1 MKLEDYSV
9 CLFDIEG
16 TTTPISFVHEV
27 LFPYSKDKVSDFIL
41 NGKLD
46 PKIISDLISENRK
59 DIEEGL
65 FSATILG
72 SDHIVNLPAL
82 VSYLQYLIRV
92 DRKSK
97 PLKEIQGQIWKV
109 GYDKGELQSILF
121 SDVVD
126 FFHTLEKHK
135 IKIAIY
141 SSGSIEAQKYIFKH
155 SNFGDL
161 TKYISFYFDTN
172 VGGKR
177 EQKSYLEI
185 ARQMEVNSNKIL
197 FFTDIKEEAD
207 AAHNAGLGVYIL
219 NRPGNHPQSKHP
231 YPILNDFI
239 SLL

>member
-1 MKLEDYSV
+1 MKLEEYSV

-27 LFPYSKDKVSDFIL
+27 LFPYSKEKMSDFIFS
-41 NGKLD
+41 GKLAH
-46 PKIISDLISENRK
+46 KIVAELILENRK

-65 FSATILG
+65 FSAQILG

-109 GYDKGELQSILF
+109 GYENAELKSILF
-121 SDVVD
+121 ADVTD
-126 FFHTLEKHK
+126 FFKRLEDKK
-135 IKIAIY
+135 IQIGIY
-141 SSGSIEAQKYIFKH
+141 SSGSVEAQKYIFRY

-172 VGGKR
+172 IGGKR
-177 EQKSYLEI
+177 EKQSYEEI
-185 ARQMEVNSNKIL
+185 ARLIRVTPNQIL
-197 FFTDIKEEAD
+197 FFTDVKEEAD
-207 AAHNAGLGVYIL
+207 AAENAGLSVFIL
-219 NRPGNHPQSKHP
+219 DRPGNHPQPPHHYS
-231 YPILNDFI
+231 ILQDFT

>member
-1 MKLEDYSV
+1 MKLDDYSV

-27 LFPYSKDKVSDFIL
+27 LFPYSKEKISDFIL
-41 NGKLD
+41 NGNLD
-46 PKIISDLISENRK
+46 PKIVSDLISENRN
-59 DIEEGL
+59 DTQEGL
-65 FSATILG
+65 FSAPILG
-72 SDHIVNLPAL
+72 SDHIVNLTTL

-109 GYDKGELQSILF
+109 GYEKGELQSILF
-121 SDVVD
+121 ADVPD
-126 FFHTLEKHK
+126 FFLRLEERK

-141 SSGSIEAQKYIFKH
+141 SSGSVEAQKYIFRH

-177 EQKSYLEI
+177 NKTSYLEI
-185 ARQMEVNSNKIL
+185 SRQIDINPKSIL

-207 AAHNAGLGVYIL
+207 AAKEAGVAAFIL
-219 NRPGNHPQSKHP
+219 EREGNHHQPNHF
-231 YPILNDFI
+231 YPILKDFSTI
-239 SLL
+239 L

>member
-1 MKLEDYSV
+1 MNLDDYSV

-27 LFPYSKDKVSDFIL
+27 LFPYSKEKISDFIL
-41 NGKLD
+41 NGNLA
-46 PKIISDLISENRK
+46 PKIVSDLISENRN
-59 DIEEGL
+59 DIQDGL
-65 FSATILG
+65 FSAPILG

-109 GYDKGELQSILF
+109 GYEKGELQSILF
-121 SDVVD
+121 ADVPL
-126 FFHTLEKHK
+126 FFGRLAENQ
-135 IKIAIY
+135 IKMAIY
-141 SSGSIEAQKYIFKH
+141 SSGSVEAQKYIFRH

-177 EQKSYLEI
+177 DQNSYLEI
-185 ARQMEVNSNKIL
+185 SRQIDINPKSIL

-207 AAHNAGLGVYIL
+207 AANEAGVAAFIL
-219 NRPGNHPQSKHP
+219 EREGNHPQPHHTH
-231 YPILNDFI
+231 PILHDF
-239 SLL
+239 STLL